1 MNISDDSYAILL
13 LCSDL
18 AMRNAGIEAKAYTVK
33 QWSNLSRILSQNGL
47 APSALFDISS
57 KEIKNKLG
65 LPDAEVNR
73 IETLFKRAGQFGVE
87 LASLNEKGIFTLT
100 ASDDDYPAAFRMKLN
115 ELAPP
120 VLYYAGSLSLINNKG
135 IAIVGSRDIDEDAFK
150 FTDQLSKR
158 CTNDG
163 LNIVSGGAR
172 GVDSI
177 AENAANNMDGT
188 TVIIVA
194 DSLEKKIRQKE
205 TREAIMR
212 KQSVI
217 LSAAR
222 PDMPF
227 QTYTAMERNKYV
239 YALSDF
245 VVVVSSGYNE
255 GGTWAGAA
263 DNLRHGWV
271 PMFIRKAENIPE
283 GNSKL
288 LDKDS
293 VFPITAEVLNDKS
306 VNIFEWFTL
315 HSKKATKSNAG
326 KDKEEYHQ
334 QTLFDMFH

>member
-1 MNISDDSYAILL
+1 LNISNDSYAVLL

-33 QWSNLSRILSQNGL
+33 QWSNLSRNLSRNGL
-47 APSALFDISS
+47 VPSALFDVSS
-57 KEIKNKLG
+57 MEIRTKLS

-73 IETLFKRAGQFGVE
+73 IETLLKRAGQFGIE

-100 ASDDDYPAAFRMKLN
+100 ASDDDYPAALRTKLG

-120 VLYYAGSLSLINNKG
+120 VLYYAGSLSLLNNKG

-150 FTDQLSKR
+150 FADLLSKR
-158 CTNDG
+158 CISDG

-177 AENAANNMDGT
+177 AENAANNMEGS
-188 TVIIVA
+188 TVIVVA

-205 TREAIMR
+205 TREAVMR
-212 KQSVI
+212 KQAII

-239 YALSDF
+239 YALSDY
-245 VVVVSSGYNE
+245 VVVVSSSYNE
-255 GGTWAGAA
+255 GGTWAGATE
-263 DNLRHGWV
+263 NLRHGWV
-271 PMFIRKAENIPE
+271 PLFVRKAENMPE

-288 LDKDS
+288 LDKES
-293 VFPITAEVLNDKS
+293 VFPITAEILNDKS
-306 VNIFEWFTL
+306 ANIFEWFTSY
-315 HSKKATKSNAG
+315 SKETEKSNAG
-326 KDKEEYHQ
+326 KGKEEYHQ
-334 QTLFDMFH
+334 QTLFDMFR